1 MHLPSPPARPG
12 LPAAPRRPGFAAF
25 AAALLALTVALPL
38 ASRAQDDFPSR
49 PIRVLVAFPAGG
61 SADIVG
67 RLVTHTMTQQTG
79 WNFVIDNKPGAGG
92 NLAFDTAANAEAD
105 GYTLLFS
112 TPGVVINPHLY
123 RKVPYRWEAFSPI
136 GLVGDAPLVL
146 MANPQLPAKNI
157 AELQAIARARPD
169 SLRFASSGN
178 GSSSHLAMDVIRTM
192 GGISYLHVPYRGGG
206 VAMNDTMAGLTDLT
220 VQPIAESLPNIRSG
234 RLRAIGQT
242 GEKRSPMAPDIPT
255 IAEGGIK
262 DYAVS
267 TWYVALAPAK
277 TPAGVVAKL
286 HGALDAALKD
296 SELQDRLA
304 KAGVQIINAGPQ
316 QTGEF
321 MARESRKWA
330 KAIEASGTRID

>member
-1 MHLPSPPARPG
+1 MHPPSSRPLPGPAHVM
-12 LPAAPRRPGFAAF
+12 RRRGFAVG
-25 AAALLALTVALPL
+25 AAVLLAATAVLPVV
-38 ASRAQDDFPSR
+38 SRAQDDFPSR

-92 NLAFDTAANAEAD
+92 NLAFDAAANAEPD

-146 MANPQLPAKNI
+146 MANPQLPAQNI
-157 AELQAIARARPD
+157 AELQKVARERPG

-178 GSSSHLAMDVIRTM
+178 GSSSHLAMDVIRTT
-192 GGISYLHVPYRGGG
+192 GGITYLHVPYRGGG
-206 VAMNDTMAGLTDLT
+206 AAMNDTMAGLTDLT
-220 VQPIAESLPNIRSG
+220 VQPIAESLPYIRSG

-242 GEKRSPMAPDIPT
+242 GEKRSPMAPEIPT

-277 TPAGVVAKL
+277 TPAAVVAKL
-286 HGALDAALKD
+286 HGALDTALKD
-296 SELQDRLA
+296 PELQDRLA

-321 MARESRKWA
+321 MTRESRKWA